1 MNKLDLLKNGFMK
14 QAGKGVQTLKKYGPE
29 ILLGLGIIGGVSS
42 TIMACRST
50 LEIDGILAEK
60 QKKID
65 RIKNAK
71 EELEDDYP
79 DYDKDMMVA
88 YVQSAVDVIKLYGP
102 SVTLGVASMACILG
116 SYGIMKKRNI
126 AILAAYKAVEQ
137 SFTDYRRRVVEKY
150 GKDDDN
156 YFKTGVKKESVKTMD
171 DNGKNIKVDKEVRD
185 PNDVSVYARF
195 FDESSKEWQKTP
207 EYNFMFL
214 KAQQNYM
221 NDLLHARGH
230 VFLNEVYDALGLP
243 HSQAGSVVGWLAEDG
258 DGFIDFGI
266 FDEDSGKVRDF
277 VNGYERSILLDS
289 KAKTIEKYLGRR
301 YTVKA
306 SLGHVRDLPRSQFGV
321 DVDNGFE
328 PKYITIRGKGE
339 VLRELRDAA
348 KKADRIFLA
357 TDPDREGEAIAWHLA
372 QLLGIPGDDRSRV
385 VFNEITKEAIQ
396 AAIKRPR
403 TIDQPL
409 VDAQQARRVLDRVV
423 GYKLSPLLWRK
434 VRRGLSAGRVQSTA
448 TRMIV
453 DREREIKAFRPE
465 EYWSISARLLTAA
478 GKPFEAR
485 FHGFGDGKQELSSQ
499 AAVDAVLER
508 ISGQEFRVAT
518 IRKRERLTRISG
530 R

>member
-277 VNGYERSILLDS
+277 VNGYERSILLDFN
-289 KAKTIEKYLGRR
+289 
-301 YTVKA
+301 VC
-306 SLGHVRDLPRSQFGV
+306 
-321 DVDNGFE
+321 
-328 PKYITIRGKGE
+328 
-339 VLRELRDAA
+339 
-348 KKADRIFLA
+348 
-357 TDPDREGEAIAWHLA
+357 
-372 QLLGIPGDDRSRV
+372 GI
-385 VFNEITKEAIQ
+385 IY
-396 AAIKRPR
+396 
-403 TIDQPL
+403 DQ
-409 VDAQQARRVLDRVV
+409 
-423 GYKLSPLLWRK
+423 
-434 VRRGLSAGRVQSTA
+434 
-448 TRMIV
+448 I
-453 DREREIKAFRPE
+453 
-465 EYWSISARLLTAA
+465 
-478 GKPFEAR
+478 
-485 FHGFGDGKQELSSQ
+485 
-499 AAVDAVLER
+499 
-508 ISGQEFRVAT
+508 
-518 IRKRERLTRISG
+518 
-530 R
+530 